1 MINNYDLYYLYLDI
15 FIKYP
20 LKLGQFNVIILNNDV
35 LMGCS

>member
-1 MINNYDLYYLYLDI
+1 MINSYDLYYLYLDI

-20 LKLGQFNVIILNNDV
+20 LKSGQFAVIILNNNV